1 MKTFSQFSESLS
13 DERLQLARDR
23 AKKKTSRA
31 LARDTKSQ
39 ATRDRHQELRS
50 TYTNE
55 VYDPEVQGRSQ
66 IKKMGDGG
74 RIRPDRKKTEP
85 EKRRMKAAGG
95 GKMVPAKDYKPRKD
109 IGQQRQQSDRVQA
122 PTKERGSAEV
132 KQSYADK
139 VKAERRAAAKAR
151 AAARKSGGE
160 VKKDTTSAKDKEKA
174 ASKLLAKKTTK
185 TVSPNYKPQK
195 ASGYTRQERMKIH
208 RKGETFLRNTFK
220 DQETAKYKKE
230 TGQNPDAKGRTK
242 IMGRVHKRMSES
254 YNDPEHFT
262 TYGSGSSPT
271 SGTQGGTT
279 AKFTKRP
286 STGLG
291 GAAKNAFQSVKN
303 AGKNALSK
311 QKPRDTTYRGKGAG
325 RTEVTGKKDRIS
337 DKVKSVVKTAA
348 QKKLTG
354 SKPKT
359 RPMLG
364 SAQRPDLVK
373 SKPRPQIGGSS
384 TRTAVSGTP
393 KRKALPGGS
402 SSIQKRPESRP
413 ATQSGIQPVKVTVL
427 GPKRAGYIGSGD
439 KKKVSGSSQKQ
450 LPPAKKQLPPGR

>member
-109 IGQQRQQSDRVQA
+109 IGQQRQASDKTQQ
-122 PTKERGSAEV
+122 PQKERGSAEV

-151 AAARKSGGE
+151 AAAKKSGGE

-174 ASKLLAKKTTK
+174 ASKLLSKKTTK

-208 RKGETFLRNTFK
+208 RKGETVLRNTFK

-254 YNDPEHFT
+254 YNDPEHST
-262 TYGSGSSPT
+262 TYGSGSAPT

-286 STGLG
+286 STGL
-291 GAAKNAFQSVKN
+291 AKRAMDSIRN
-303 AGKNALSK
+303 AGKNTAGSQ
-311 QKPRDTTYRGKGAG
+311 QKPRDTSYRGKGKG
-325 RTEVTGKKDRIS
+325 RVEVTGKKVS
-337 DKVKSVVKTAA
+337 DTVKSAA
-348 QKKLTG
+348 KSAVQKRLTG
-354 SKPKT
+354 SKPKP

-364 SAQRPDLVK
+364 TAQRPDLVK
-373 SKPRPQIGGSS
+373 SKPRPQIGGS
-384 TRTAVSGTP
+384 P
-393 KRKALPGGS
+393 QRKALPSGS
-402 SSIQKRPESRP
+402 SGIQKRPESRP
-413 ATQSGIQPVKVTVL
+413 TPSSGIQPVKVRVL
-427 GPKRAGYIGSGD
+427 DD
-439 KKKVSGSSQKQ
+439 KKLGASKQKA
-450 LPPAKKQLPPGR
+450 LPAAKKQLPAGR